1 MKLSVIVITKN
12 EAAHIVDC
20 LDSVSFADEFIVV
33 DSGSTDN
40 TVELAR
46 DMGATV
52 LQTADWPGF
61 GPQKN
66 RALDLAQGE
75 WVLSI
80 DADERVTPELAAEIC
95 RKIGIDAQTGLGI
108 DPGTAPAT
116 GARTDPG
123 TVPETAP
130 KTDAGI
136 GRGTVPETDA
146 KDAYEIPRLS
156 EFCGRFIRH
165 SGWWPD
171 PVLRLFRRGMG
182 RFTDAAV
189 HEKVVPVGTWRA
201 GRLNAHFIHYSYP
214 NLDALIAK
222 SNRYS
227 SDAAMMMYARGK
239 RASIFSA
246 LGHGFW
252 TFIRIYLIRRGFL
265 DGRQGVVLAVTAA
278 AGSFAR
284 YAKLMF
290 LNDEEKRLAAR
301 PPGRLDQAGAGDPSE
316 HAAGSGPQ
324 RRP

>member
-1 MKLSVIVITKN
+1 MKKLSVIVITKN
-12 EAAHIVDC
+12 EAAHIVAC
-20 LDSVSFADEFIVV
+20 LESVAFADEFIVV
-33 DSGSTDN
+33 DSGSSDN

-52 LQTADWPGF
+52 EQTADWPGF

-66 RALDLAQGE
+66 RALALAQGE

-80 DADERVTPELAAEIC
+80 DADERVTPELAREI
-95 RKIGIDAQTGLGI
+95 RQAIETG
-108 DPGTAPAT
+108 D
-116 GARTDPG
+116 
-123 TVPETAP
+123 
-130 KTDAGI
+130 
-136 GRGTVPETDA
+136 

-171 PVLRLFRRGMG
+171 PVLRLFRRGAG

-189 HEKVVPVGTWRA
+189 HEKVVPVSAWRA
-201 GRLNAHFIHYSYP
+201 GRLEAHFIHYSYP
-214 NLDALIAK
+214 NLEALIAK

-227 SDAAMMMYARGK
+227 SDAATMMYARGK

-252 TFIRIYLIRRGFL
+252 TFVRIYLLRRGFL

-278 AGSFAR
+278 AGSFSR

-290 LNDEEKRLAAR
+290 MGDEDKR
-301 PPGRLDQAGAGDPSE
+301 P
-316 HAAGSGPQ
+316 
-324 RRP
+324 